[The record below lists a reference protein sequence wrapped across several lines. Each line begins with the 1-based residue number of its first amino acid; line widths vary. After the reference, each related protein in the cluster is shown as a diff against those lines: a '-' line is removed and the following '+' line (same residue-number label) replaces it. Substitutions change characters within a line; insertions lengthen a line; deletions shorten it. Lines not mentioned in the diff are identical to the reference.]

1 MAKRTPEEIAEMIEA
16 LEEDRKVLPEFSRF
30 GDPNWKIIDAELA
43 FLKTG
48 CGIRLTPEIGV
59 DGAAEVDLLI
69 EWLEGRLSWS
79 EFWK

>member
-1 MAKRTPEEIAEMIEA
+1 MPKRTPEEIAEMIAA
-16 LEEDRKVLPEFSRF
+16 LEEDRRVLPEFSRF

-43 FLKTG
+43 VLRTG
-48 CGIRLTPEIGV
+48 KHAAPDIGV

-69 EWLEGRLSWS
+69 EWLEGNISWS

>member
-16 LEEDRKVLPEFSRF
+16 LEEDRKVLPEFSTF

-43 FLKTG
+43 VLRTG
-48 CGIRLTPEIGV
+48 KRAAPEIGV

-69 EWLEGRLSWS
+69 EWLEGNISWS